1 MLKNCFIGLS
11 GRIGS
16 GKSTVAEYLAVKYDF
31 GGLSFGKLLVNI
43 LESQN
48 KIVNRDSLQALGSK
62 LYNSLGHD
70 GLTEM
75 LIQDI
80 DLCKNYVIDGI
91 RHVAVARYLSKKYD
105 DHFTLLYL
113 DAPAGIRLQRLI
125 KRKRFNKKISLIEFK
140 VIEQDSTEHD
150 VICGLKEEADFIID
164 CAKTQTLVC
173 QQIDDVIFNLRG

>member
-1 MLKNCFIGLS
+1 MS

-16 GKSTVAEYLAVKYDF
+16 GKSTVAEHLTAKYGF
-31 GGLSFGKLLVNI
+31 ISLSFGKLLANI

-91 RHVAVARYLSKKYD
+91 RHVAVARYLSNKYS
-105 DHFTLLYL
+105 DHFILLYL
-113 DAPAGIRLQRLI
+113 DAPADIRLQRLI
-125 KRKRFNKKISLIEFK
+125 NRKRFNKKISLKEFK
-140 VIEQDSTEHD
+140 IIEQDSTEHD
-150 VICGLKEEADFIID
+150 VIYGLKEEADFIID
-164 CAKTQTLVC
+164 CMKTQDLVY
-173 QQIDDVIFNLRG
+173 QQIDDVIFNLKG